1 MATLP
6 PLPQIVGDVDLL
18 LDVYTHRSLVLN
30 GAPMNEEYG
39 DTDRLADLGARVL
52 DLTVTLHYYSRRPM
66 LSISEI
72 AVCPLSYA
80 LPRIIML
87 MRIHLLA

>member
-6 PLPQIVGDVDLL
+6 PLPRILGDVDLL
-18 LDVYTHRSLVLN
+18 LDVYTHKSLIFG

-39 DTDRLADLGARVL
+39 DTDRLAELGARVL
-52 DLTVTLHYYSRRPM
+52 DLAVTFHFYLRKPM
-66 LSISEI
+66 LAAHEI
-72 AVCPLSYA
+72 AVCPY
-80 LPRIIML
+80 PVPGTNVL

>member
-6 PLPQIVGDVDLL
+6 PLPQIIGDVDLL
-18 LDVYTHRSLVLN
+18 LDVYTHRSLIPS

-39 DTDRLADLGARVL
+39 DTDRLADLGARAL
-52 DLTVTLHYYSRRPM
+52 DLTVTFHFYSRKPM

-80 LPRIIML
+80 VPRAKML
-87 MRIHLLA
+87 MRIPLLA